1 MKIQKRK
8 NFLIIIFYHLFLIF
22 IGLLLI
28 FKFSDEILQLK
39 MDLYYRLQI
48 NRQSVDSN
56 IDFSNYP
63 AFTADESSWTKNVN
77 LIYHAGGGIDG
88 LDYTN
93 SKEALENTL
102 ATGNRYIEIDFA
114 YTSDQELVCMHYW
127 KEQWTSEDAPSL
139 QEFTNGQIFG
149 KYTPMTASDLITYM
163 EKYPD
168 LYVIVDTKESDHLG
182 VIKDLIQLSA
192 YDTSITDRFII
203 QLYEAGEKAEIIQLY
218 PFSDNNFLFT
228 AYKLGSRF
236 PNKIMNICYEENISV
251 VTVPYG
257 DWDQETLDLF
267 LSKNITIF
275 ENTVNRPD
283 LANEELQRGVHGL
296 YTDFLSQED
305 LNIN

>member
-1 MKIQKRK
+1 MKIQNRKRITILI
-8 NFLIIIFYHLFLIF
+8 FLHLFLIF
-22 IGLLLI
+22 IALLLI
-28 FKFSDEILQLK
+28 FQFSDEIFQLK
-39 MDLYYRLQI
+39 LDIYYRLQV

-56 IDFSNYP
+56 IDFSDYP
-63 AFTADESSWTKNVN
+63 PFTTDDNAWTEDVH

-93 SKEALENTL
+93 SKEAIESTL
-102 ATGNRYIEIDFA
+102 DSGNRYIEIDFS

-127 KEQWTSEDAPSL
+127 QEQWRSEEAPSL

-149 KYTPMTASDLITYM
+149 KYTPMTASDLISYM
-163 EKYPD
+163 EDYPD
-168 LYVIVDTKESDHLG
+168 LHIIIDTKETDHLS
-182 VIKDLIQLSA
+182 VIEDLIQLSA

-203 QLYEAGEKAEIIQLY
+203 QLYDAGVKAEIMQLY
-218 PFSDNNFLFT
+218 PFSDSNFLFT

-251 VTVPYG
+251 ITVPYG
-257 DWDQETLDLF
+257 DWGQETLDLF
-267 LSKNITIF
+267 LSKNIIVY

-296 YTDFLSQED
+296 YTDFLSPED
-305 LNIN
+305 IN